1 MKHKTKQS
9 RAHGHRQQS
18 LSNSGQLPS
27 RPQSA
32 QTLAAKDSGSS
43 SLDRGSF
50 WVALPADP
58 PPCPVRPLSCPWLV
72 YTLIPL
78 ERRRAWEPRDG
89 MRGRKEKT
97 LPSRAP
103 ALCQVCGQIL
113 SLLPFH
119 RRGNRGG
126 LAAQALA
133 PGPSPSPLLIR
144 TDSPGPV
151 RSPGPVLSPEGPN
164 PA

>member
-1 MKHKTKQS
+1 MKHKAKQS
-9 RAHGHRQQS
+9 RAHGPRQQS

-97 LPSRAP
+97 LPSRRL
-103 ALCQVCGQIL
+103 LCARSVGRYCHCSHFTEEETGV
-113 SLLPFH
+113 
-119 RRGNRGG
+119 G
-126 LAAQALA
+126 LWPKL
-133 PGPSPSPLLIR
+133 
-144 TDSPGPV
+144 
-151 RSPGPVLSPEGPN
+151 
-164 PA
+164 